1 MPFLLFVGTQR
12 EDTTVIVHYSVRLRG
27 SASAPRVAVTRGS
40 LNLTMPKKLK
50 RYHGRGDLQKGE
62 GRGGGVQ
69 ESEGGRDE
77 SRPTQAKS

>member
-1 MPFLLFVGTQR
+1 
-12 EDTTVIVHYSVRLRG
+12 
-27 SASAPRVAVTRGS
+27 
-40 LNLTMPKKLK
+40 MPKKLK
-50 RYHGRGDLQKGE
+50 RYYGRGDLQKGE